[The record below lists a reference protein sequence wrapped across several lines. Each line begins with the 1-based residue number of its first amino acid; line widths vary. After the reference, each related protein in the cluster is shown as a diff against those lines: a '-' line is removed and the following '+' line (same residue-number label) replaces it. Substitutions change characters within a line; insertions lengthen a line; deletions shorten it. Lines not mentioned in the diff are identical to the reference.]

1 MIDSDTRHSVPG
13 GLHPAWRVGITMSLL
28 FSAIGI
34 SLPYL
39 PVWYE
44 TIRNLSGGQI
54 SLLLAGGMLVR
65 IVTGPLL
72 AAASE
77 SFSDRRIPLALTAL
91 AAGGLWLTFPLAPDF
106 ASLFAL
112 TITAQTLFSLGPPL
126 LEAAAAQ
133 TTIGQTTIGQAV
145 GGQTTIGQAV
155 GGQKVLGG
163 FPVRGPSYGL
173 IRGMASLAFVTA
185 NVLGGLLVK
194 RFGPEIILWLM
205 AGLVFA
211 AAIAALGLAP
221 DPNPPERR
229 SASFRSRMRA
239 ALALLRT
246 PHFGAFLL
254 ATGLIQAA
262 HAFLYT
268 FSTLIWQRN
277 GHAPDVIGALWATG
291 VAAEILFLAL
301 SGWVIARVKPEIII
315 LAGGCLAVL
324 RWIGMGFDPPLAIAF
339 LFQILHAGSFA
350 MTHVGAVKFIAER
363 LPARDGPMAQT
374 MMGGLGGGLIIGILT
389 LVSGPLYENAGARGY
404 WIMAVV
410 ALTGTLIALRGLRGP
425 AAGS

>member
-1 MIDSDTRHSVPG
+1 MTGSPIGLAAPG

-34 SLPYL
+34 ALPYL

-72 AAASE
+72 AAMSE
-77 SFSDRRIPLALTAL
+77 SFPDRRIPLALSAL
-91 AAGGLWLTFPLAPDF
+91 ATGGVWLTFPLAPDF
-106 ASLFAL
+106 PTLFLL
-112 TITAQTLFSLGPPL
+112 TITAQSLFSLGPPV

-133 TTIGQTTIGQAV
+133 TTMGQTRGGQANLHRPA
-145 GGQTTIGQAV
+145 Q
-155 GGQKVLGG
+155 
-163 FPVRGPSYGL
+163 RGPSYGL

-185 NVLGGLLVK
+185 NVAGGLLLK
-194 RFGPEIILWLM
+194 RFGPEITLWLM
-205 AGLVFA
+205 AGLVLA

-221 DPNPPERR
+221 EPNAPEHRM
-229 SASFRSRMRA
+229 AGFRVRVRA
-239 ALALLRT
+239 ALALLRI
-246 PHFGAFLL
+246 PLFGAFLL

-268 FSTLIWQRN
+268 FSTLIWQKN

-301 SGWVIARVKPEIII
+301 SGWVIARVRPEILI
-315 LAGGCLAVL
+315 LAGGGLAML
-324 RWIGMGFDPPLAIAF
+324 RWIGMGFDPPLATAF
-339 LFQILHAGSFA
+339 LLQILHAGSFA
-350 MTHVGAVKFIAER
+350 VTHVGSVKFIAER

-374 MMGGLGGGLIIGILT
+374 MVAGLGGGLIIGLLT
-389 LVSGPLYENAGARGY
+389 LVSGPLYESVGARGY
-404 WIMAVV
+404 WVMAVV
-410 ALTGTLIALRGLRGP
+410 ALLGTLIALRVSKGTSR
-425 AAGS
+425 